1 LRFVAA
7 DVREGVVTNVGY
19 WLMEEEPAQTIALI
33 RDVLGANG
41 SALRAVL
48 PAMLPGKL
56 CAPPLPATHRSSA
69 QGRY

>member
-1 LRFVAA
+1 
-7 DVREGVVTNVGY
+7 
-19 WLMEEEPAQTIALI
+19 MEEEPAQTIALI